1 MKKYPLNEVVYYS
14 RFCDLIDGLA
24 DQYGERPAISWFT
37 RKQEAHT
44 VNYAQLREDVLA
56 LQSELVR
63 LDLAGKHIAIVS
75 ENSYE
80 WLLVYFAAT
89 CCGSVAVCVD
99 IEQSEDTI
107 RQMLTMAD
115 TDAVFLSATYL
126 DICSRFAD
134 DRIPLY
140 LMGAGSNVTPSLKT
154 LLEAG
159 RADLRE
165 GKLRR
170 RTDSEITP
178 DLTASIVFTSGTT
191 NYAKLVM
198 LSQSAILT
206 NASDALAN
214 VAVGDKTFTSLPFYH
229 TYGLTCSVLSMLIPG
244 TNLFINGSMKTM
256 MRDLQLSQAHTML
269 TVPLVLETIHNRMWA
284 TAEDAG
290 KAEDLRKLLKMKK
303 FQFSL
308 GIGSSGTTLN
318 ALRDKIFGNV
328 RLIICGGAHM
338 NPEIS
343 EEFHY
348 LGITVLQGYG
358 ITECAPLVSVNRN
371 RANKWNSVGLVS
383 PHSEVKLVDGEIYVR
398 GKNVMQGYYKQPEQ
412 TQEAFRDGW
421 FCTGDLG
428 EIDKDGFL
436 YITGRKKNLI
446 VLKNG
451 KKISPEKLEDKLRKI
466 PMVKDVMVYGAA
478 SGVSTDDVQ
487 VAASIY
493 PNKDQAGGMTSYEML
508 EHLQAEIDKINDTL
522 PIYQQI
528 QMITIR
534 EQEFSKTALQKIKRH
549 LS

>member
-1 MKKYPLNEVVYYS
+1 
-14 RFCDLIDGLA
+14 
-24 DQYGERPAISWFT
+24 
-37 RKQEAHT
+37 
-44 VNYAQLREDVLA
+44 
-56 LQSELVR
+56 
-63 LDLAGKHIAIVS
+63 
-75 ENSYE
+75 
-80 WLLVYFAAT
+80 
-89 CCGSVAVCVD
+89 
-99 IEQSEDTI
+99 
-107 RQMLTMAD
+107 
-115 TDAVFLSATYL
+115 
-126 DICSRFAD
+126 
-134 DRIPLY
+134 
-140 LMGAGSNVTPSLKT
+140 
-154 LLEAG
+154 
-159 RADLRE
+159 
-165 GKLRR
+165 
-170 RTDSEITP
+170 
-178 DLTASIVFTSGTT
+178 
-191 NYAKLVM
+191 
-198 LSQSAILT
+198 
-206 NASDALAN
+206 
-214 VAVGDKTFTSLPFYH
+214 
-229 TYGLTCSVLSMLIPG
+229 
-244 TNLFINGSMKTM
+244 
-256 MRDLQLSQAHTML
+256 
-269 TVPLVLETIHNRMWA
+269 
-284 TAEDAG
+284 
-290 KAEDLRKLLKMKK
+290 
-303 FQFSL
+303 
-308 GIGSSGTTLN
+308 
-318 ALRDKIFGNV
+318 
-328 RLIICGGAHM
+328 M

-343 EEFHY
+343 EEVHY

-358 ITECAPLVSVNRN
+358 ITECAPLGSVNRN

-493 PNKDQAGGMTSYEML
+493 PNKDQTGGMTSYEML